1 MTDLFE
7 TVDRGADFSGGGIW
21 RYRLWRIWNT
31 AMPVLIFVML
41 NPSTADEN
49 ENDATV
55 ERCERRARRL
65 GFGGVVVYNVFAFVS
80 TDPDA
85 LKLTLDPVGPLND
98 SRLDAIP
105 DLYPNRVVVC
115 AWGKHAGKR
124 GRDVADKL
132 AKHSPLYC
140 LKVNKDGSP
149 QHPLYLRNDAPLI
162 PFTGNE
168 PSGFYKPVGFYACWR
183 DFGEKGHCR
192 MPKGHDGD
200 CAPF

>member
-1 MTDLFE
+1 MTLTDLFE

-21 RYRLWRIWNT
+21 RYRLWRIWNKT
-31 AMPVLIFVML
+31 LPVLIFVML
-41 NPSTADEN
+41 NPSIAN
-49 ENDATV
+49 EDQNDPTV

-85 LKLTLDPVGPLND
+85 LKLTLDPVGPMNNIH
-98 SRLDAIP
+98 LDNMHA
-105 DLYPNRVVVC
+105 LYPCRVVVC

-124 GRDVADKL
+124 GQDVAAL
-132 AKHSPLYC
+132 LSKHSALHC
-140 LKVNKDGSP
+140 LKLNKDGSP

-162 PFTGNE
+162 PFLPYGDRYI
-168 PSGFYKPVGFYACWR
+168 GFKACWR
-183 DFGEKGHCR
+183 DFGKKGNCR
-192 MPKGHDGD
+192 KPQGHEDD